1 MEARMVDLD
10 QQSIARQ
17 DLQREIKA
25 DEQNY
30 LTYLAKREQE
40 RTSDALDI
48 TRIGNVAIA
57 VPPVIPVLPIFGWP
71 LVVFA
76 ALGLASVAS
85 VGSAYAADY
94 FDSSFRT
101 PAQLT
106 EGLGIPLV
114 VVFPKRI
121 A

>member
-1 MEARMVDLD
+1 MQAQLVELD
-10 QQSIARQ
+10 RQSIARQ
-17 DLQREIKA
+17 DLVREVKA
-25 DEQNY
+25 DEQTY

-40 RTSDALDI
+40 RTSDALDT

-57 VPPVIPVLPIFGWP
+57 VPPVIPVLPIIGWP
-71 LVVFA
+71 VVVLAAIGFA
-76 ALGLASVAS
+76 TFASI
-85 VGSAYAADY
+85 GTAYGADY